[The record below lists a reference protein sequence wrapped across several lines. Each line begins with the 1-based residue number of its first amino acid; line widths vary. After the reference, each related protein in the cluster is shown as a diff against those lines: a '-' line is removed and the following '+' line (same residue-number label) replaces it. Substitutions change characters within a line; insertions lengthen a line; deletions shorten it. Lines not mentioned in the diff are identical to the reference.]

1 MEFFCEDLR
10 DAGIVLVP
18 PSSPEY
24 GPLLTNLE
32 QRSSCPPLSA
42 LPSASSELMA
52 PLNRQDPTA
61 AVLLN
66 QSGKAIAAWT
76 LVWRYEEFQGRKYS
90 SSYTMGS
97 RQVPSLLLPFGM
109 QEAQRKSASY
119 WEVILPG
126 SARYVSGGDMFGD
139 NTDVRLPTTEERRN
153 EGGIG
158 SGGSRRDPKPIDQM
172 KYVTLAVDGMFFS
185 DGEFVGPN
193 QHHLFENVACWAEA
207 HHEVAVVA
215 HGERERGA
223 DACRILASVAELT
236 GPADDGAVLHHE
248 VKGNLEGLR
257 HDAKSR
263 IAWAISAMQKM
274 WGDEAAASMLVS
286 WADGSLPQY
295 RRS

>member
-1 MEFFCEDLR
+1 MEFSCEDLR

-24 GPLLTNLE
+24 GPLLTNIE
-32 QRSSCPPLSA
+32 QRLSCPPLSA
-42 LPSASSELMA
+42 LSSASSKLMA

-76 LVWRYEEFQGRKYS
+76 LVWKYEEFEGRQYS

-97 RQVPSLLLPFGM
+97 RSVPSLLLPFGM
-109 QEAQRKSASY
+109 PEAQRKFASY

-139 NTDVRLPTTEERRN
+139 NSDVRLPTPEERRN
-153 EGGIG
+153 GGGIG

-193 QHHLFENVACWAEA
+193 QHYLFENVACWAEA

-223 DACRILASVAELT
+223 DTRRILASVAEVT
-236 GPADDGAVLHHE
+236 GPVDDGAVVHE
-248 VKGNLEGLR
+248 RGKGDLTGLR
-257 HDAKSR
+257 REAKSH
-263 IAWAISAMQKM
+263 IAWVVSAMQKM
-274 WGDEAAASMLVS
+274 RGDEAAASMLVS
-286 WADGSLPQY
+286 WAAGSLPQY